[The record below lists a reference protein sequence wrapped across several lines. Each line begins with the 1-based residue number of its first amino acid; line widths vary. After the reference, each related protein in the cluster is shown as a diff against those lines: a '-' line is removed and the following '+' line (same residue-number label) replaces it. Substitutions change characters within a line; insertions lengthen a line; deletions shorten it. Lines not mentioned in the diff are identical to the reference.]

1 MRSSILASA
10 KVSRG
15 LAAGLLSVVAACGSN
30 KATNDAPPS
39 STIDA
44 APITTID
51 APTNPIIDA
60 APDNLPADAAPL
72 VGTEYSLSIGP
83 IAVAPGGENTQCVV
97 LQLNNA
103 APMKIHQFHNVLG
116 LSSHHLIVYRDNV
129 DTAVNETPTNC
140 QPFAGALNPP
150 AQGGVGGVSP
160 LMISQV
166 ADDELT
172 LPDGVGYT
180 FAANQFIRL
189 ELHYINTTD
198 QPVMVTATANF
209 YAVPDDQITN
219 EADFLFIGDPDI
231 NIAAGQMAT
240 VSAYFAMPSTLNGA
254 NIFAFTG
261 HTHKFGT
268 DMQVT
273 SRPSKT
279 GADTAAYNPLNFLWS
294 DPQTIYHNPPLV
306 VPDGGGFDFHC
317 DYTNTSTSSVS
328 FGESAKNEMCFFWA
342 YYYPS
347 VGAHVCFH
355 TDQFAGGIDLC
366 CPEAG
371 AQICSMLSG
380 LGGN

>member
-1 MRSSILASA
+1 MRSFVLASA
-10 KVSRG
+10 KVSSR
-15 LAAGLLSVVAACGSN
+15 LAAALLIVTAACSS
-30 KATNDAPPS
+30 KAPATSDAPPNA
-39 STIDA
+39 TIDA
-44 APITTID
+44 RPGTT
-51 APTNPIIDA
+51 IDA
-60 APDNLPADAAPL
+60 APDNIPADAAAL
-72 VGTEYSLSIGP
+72 VGTQYSLSIGP
-83 IAVAPGGENTQCVV
+83 IAVAPGAENTQCVV

-116 LSSHHLIVYRDNV
+116 LSSHHMIVYRDNT
-129 DTAVNETPTNC
+129 DTVVNDTPTDC

-150 AQGGVGGVSP
+150 TAGGVGGVSP

-166 ADDELT
+166 RDDVLT
-172 LPDGVGYT
+172 LPDGVGYS

-209 YAVPDDQITN
+209 YAVPDAQITN

-231 NIAAGQMAT
+231 NIAAGQMFSL
-240 VSAYFAMPSTLNGA
+240 SAYFAMPSTLNGA
-254 NIFAFTG
+254 KIFAFTG
-261 HTHKFGT
+261 HEHKYGT
-268 DMQVT
+268 NVQVT

-279 GADTAAYNPLNFLWS
+279 GADTQAYNPLNFLWS

-306 VPDGGGFDFHC
+306 VPDGGGFQFQC
-317 DYTNTSTSSVS
+317 DWTNTGTSSVT
-328 FGESAKNEMCFFWA
+328 FGESANDEMCFFWA

-355 TDQFAGGIDLC
+355 TDQIAGGIDLC

-371 AQICSMLSG
+371 TQICSMLSNAA
-380 LGGN
+380 GGTH